1 MKNFLNDSRD
11 LFVKTLESISSSADR
26 MANNAKYKAKE
37 MSIINSKKELMKSLS
52 DVSYEL
58 FLKGVHF
65 PLEIEKILDQI
76 AALDEE
82 HSSLKA
88 AHYAYLN
95 PEGEPMKEESA
106 PSEEALLPE
115 GEEANQEFLPS
126 ATEENNNTENAP
138 EES

>member
-1 MKNFLNDSRD
+1 MK
-11 LFVKTLESISSSADR
+11 T
-26 MANNAKYKAKE
+26 
-37 MSIINSKKELMKSLS
+37 LS

-82 HSSLKA
+82 HSNLKA

-95 PEGEPMKEESA
+95 PKGAPREEEIASPEEAPLLEGEMPSKE
-106 PSEEALLPE
+106 PLEETTE
-115 GEEANQEFLPS
+115 ISDSTEAAQKNID
-126 ATEENNNTENAP
+126 
-138 EES
+138 